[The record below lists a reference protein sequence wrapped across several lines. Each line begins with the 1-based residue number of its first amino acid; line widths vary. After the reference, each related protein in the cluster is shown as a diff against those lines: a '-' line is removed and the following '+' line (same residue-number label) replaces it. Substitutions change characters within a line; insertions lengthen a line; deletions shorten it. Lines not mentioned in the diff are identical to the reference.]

1 VQAILLNSYGSPWSV
16 RWYFVD
22 RPLRRAESIDVQQQ
36 LKNTATLSICDTTA
50 AAAAAAAAAATT
62 SGEGETAERPA
73 EPVAA
78 TQSA

>member
-1 VQAILLNSYGSPWSV
+1 MQAILLNSYGSPWSV

-50 AAAAAAAAAATT
+50 AAAAAAAATT
-62 SGEGETAERPA
+62 SEESETAERPA
-73 EPVAA
+73 EPVVAA
-78 TQSA
+78 ESA

>member
-1 VQAILLNSYGSPWSV
+1 MQAILLNSYGSPWSV

-50 AAAAAAAAAATT
+50 AAAAAATT
-62 SGEGETAERPA
+62 SEESETAERPA
-73 EPVAA
+73 EPVVAA
-78 TQSA
+78 ESA